1 MHIVVLGSAAG
12 GGFPQ
17 WNCNAPT
24 SRAARINAPNAKART
39 QASIA
44 VSADGE
50 NWLLVN
56 ASPDFRQQVQRN
68 PQLWPRPGEAK
79 PNGQRDSG
87 LRHSP
92 IKAVLLTSAEIDHIA
107 GLLSMRESQAFT
119 LWATPR
125 VHAILAEN
133 PIFTALNPAY
143 VERRDF
149 TLEESFAITGGGAE
163 LGLSI
168 EAFPVPGKVP
178 LFLESRI
185 GAGGDLAGARDET
198 IGLKISS
205 GGKAFHFIPGCARLT
220 PELRERLRGASLLF
234 FDGTLWRDDELVQLG
249 ISSKTGHRMGHMSI
263 SDPDGTFAAFADLD
277 IGRKIFIHVNTT
289 NPVLIDDSPERRAA
303 QEHGWE
309 VAEDGMEIHL

>member
-24 SRAARINAPNAKART
+24 SRAARQGSVTARRRT

-50 NWLLVN
+50 NWLLIN
-56 ASPDFRQQVQRN
+56 ASPDFRQQVQQN
-68 PQLWPRPGEAK
+68 AQLWPK
-79 PNGQRDSG
+79 PSDSKSGG

-92 IKAVLLTSAEIDHIA
+92 IKAVLLTSAEVDHIA

-133 PIFTALNPAY
+133 PIFTALNPAH

-149 TLEESFAITGGGAE
+149 ALDDRRQVTGCGAA
-163 LGLSI
+163 LGLTI
-168 EAFPVPGKVP
+168 EAFSVPGKVP
-178 LFLESRI
+178 LFLEGRI
-185 GAGGDLAGARDET
+185 GAGGDLAGSSDET
-198 IGLKISS
+198 IGLKISD
-205 GGKAFHFIPGCARLT
+205 GGKSFHFIPGCARLT
-220 PELRERLRGASLLF
+220 PELRDRLRGASLLF

-249 ISSKTGHRMGHMSI
+249 IGSKTGHRMGHMSI
-263 SDPDGTFAAFADLD
+263 SDPDGTLAAFADLD
-277 IGRKIFIHVNTT
+277 VRRKIFIHVNTT
-289 NPVLIDDSPERRAA
+289 NPILIDGSPERRAIQA
-303 QEHGWE
+303 QGWE
-309 VAEDGMEIHL
+309 MAEDGMEIHL

>member
-24 SRAARINAPNAKART
+24 SQAARKGVAAARQRT

-44 VSADGE
+44 VSNDGE
-50 NWLLVN
+50 NWLLIN

-68 PQLWPRPGEAK
+68 AQLWPKPGE
-79 PNGQRDSG
+79 

-107 GLLSMRESQAFT
+107 GLLSMRESQPFT

-125 VHAILAEN
+125 IQAILAEN
-133 PIFTALNPAY
+133 AVFTALNPGY

-149 TLEESFAITGGGAE
+149 ALDDTWSVTGCGRE
-163 LGLSI
+163 LGLTI
-168 EAFPVPGKVP
+168 EAFSVPGKVP

-185 GAGGDLAGARDET
+185 REGGDLAGSRDET
-198 IGLKISS
+198 IGLKISG
-205 GGKAFHFIPGCARLT
+205 GGKSFHFIHGCARLT
-220 PELRERLRGASLLF
+220 ADLRDRLRGASLLF

-263 SDPDGTFAAFADLD
+263 SDADGTLAAFADLA
-277 IGRKIFIHVNTT
+277 IERKIFIHVNTT
-289 NPVLIDDSPERRAA
+289 NPILIDDSPERRAVEA
-303 QEHGWE
+303 KGWT
-309 VAEDGMEIHL
+309 VAEDGMEINL

>member
-24 SRAARINAPNAKART
+24 SQAARHGSEKTQART
-39 QASIA
+39 QTSIA
-44 VSADGE
+44 VSANGVD
-50 NWLLVN
+50 WLLIN

-68 PQLWPRPGEAK
+68 ERLWPEAGE
-79 PNGQRDSG
+79 

-133 PIFTALNPAY
+133 PIFTALNPEY

-149 TLEESFAITGGGAE
+149 ALDETWPVSGCRRE
-163 LGLSI
+163 LGLTI
-168 EAFPVPGKVP
+168 EAFSVPGKVP
-178 LFLESRI
+178 LFMESRI
-185 GAGGDLAGARDET
+185 RAGSDLAGSRDET
-198 IGLKISS
+198 IGLKISG
-205 GGKAFHFIPGCARLT
+205 GGKSFHFIPGCARLT
-220 PELRERLRGASLLF
+220 AELRDRLRGASLLF

-263 SDPDGTFAAFADLD
+263 SDADGTLAAFADLD
-277 IGRKIFIHVNTT
+277 VRRKIFIHVNTT
-289 NPVLIDDSPERRAA
+289 NPILIDDSPERRAIQA
-303 QEHGWE
+303 KGWE